1 MDETPSVAS
10 TLPETEGA
18 AVVRCPRC
26 GHQTDEATFQEDLRV
41 CASCGRH
48 APLTANE
55 WIAHL
60 ADADSFKEIGKRLFS
75 ADPLGFR
82 DAKPY
87 RQRLREAEERT
98 GLHEAALAGEARLDG
113 RPVVLISL
121 EFDFMGGT
129 MGSVVGEKVARAFQ
143 IATRKRLPV
152 VSILASGG
160 ARIQEG
166 MVALMQMAKTAGAVA
181 QHHAERLLYVSV
193 LTDPSFGGTF
203 ASFGSLGDVLIGEP
217 GANIGFVG
225 SRVVEGTIS
234 EAIPEDAR
242 RAEVLLEHGMID
254 MVVPRRSLR
263 NLLAVL
269 VSQLARDRSTE
280 WPPVHVAPSP
290 KPSRSAAEVLELAR
304 SPDRPRARDYTAR
317 IFASFVELHGDRC
330 YGDDPAILAGLADL
344 QGRPVV
350 LIAQG
355 GQVMP
360 LPEGYRKA
368 HRLLRLAEKFRLPVI
383 TLVDT
388 PGAFPGLEAEH
399 RGIALTIGE
408 NLSTLAMLQVPIVN
422 IVIGEG
428 GSGGALALGLA
439 DAILMQENAIYSVI
453 SPEGAAAILLR
464 DPARSQEL
472 LPALK
477 FRAHD
482 LLELGV
488 IDDIVPEPPGGG
500 APRCGCGRPIGPR
513 ADPAPPVTLGQRQ
526 AEEAGP
532 PPAAALPG
540 NWQIR
545 AGAHAEGPWPD
556 EHDPPG
562 RDVT

>member
-1 MDETPSVAS
+1 MGETPSVAS
-10 TLPETEGA
+10 ALPGTEGA

-26 GHQTDEATFQEDLRV
+26 GHETDKATFHEDLHV

-234 EAIPEDAR
+234 ETIPEDAR
-242 RAEVLLEHGMID
+242 RAEALLEHGMID

-269 VSQLARDRSTE
+269 VSQLTRDRSTE
-280 WPPVHVAPSP
+280 WPPVQLAPSP
-290 KPSRSAAEVLELAR
+290 KPSRSAAEVIELAR
-304 SPDRPRARDYTAR
+304 SPDRPRARDYTER

-422 IVIGEG
+422 VVIGEG
-428 GSGGALALGLA
+428 GSAGALALGLA

-453 SPEGAAAILLR
+453 APEGAAAILLR

-472 LPALK
+472 RPALK
-477 FRAHD
+477 LRAHD

-488 IDDIVPEPPGGG
+488 IDDIVPEPPGGAHRDADTAARLVLERILHHLSRLASVKPKKLVRRRLQRYRGIGKFERGLMRKVRGLMNMIRRG
-500 APRCGCGRPIGPR
+500 A
-513 ADPAPPVTLGQRQ
+513 T
-526 AEEAGP
+526 
-532 PPAAALPG
+532 
-540 NWQIR
+540 
-545 AGAHAEGPWPD
+545 
-556 EHDPPG
+556 
-562 RDVT
+562 

>member
-1 MDETPSVAS
+1 MGETPPVAS

-26 GHQTDEATFQEDLRV
+26 GHQTDEATFQADLRV

-48 APLTANE
+48 APLTASE

-60 ADADSFKEIGKRLFS
+60 ADADTFKEIGKRLFS

-193 LTDPSFGGTF
+193 LTNPSFGGTF

-234 EAIPEDAR
+234 ETIPEDAR

-280 WPPVHVAPSP
+280 WPPVQVAPSP

-304 SPDRPRARDYTAR
+304 SPDRPRARDYTER

-453 SPEGAAAILLR
+453 APEGAAAILLR

-488 IDDIVPEPPGGG
+488 IDDIVPEPPGG
-500 APRCGCGRPIGPR
+500 AHRD
-513 ADPAPPVTLGQRQ
+513 AD
-526 AEEAGP
+526 
-532 PPAAALPG
+532 AAARLVLERILHHLSRLASVKPKKLVRRRLQRYRG
-540 NWQIR
+540 IGKFERGLMRKVRGLMGMIR
-545 AGAHAEGPWPD
+545 RGA
-556 EHDPPG
+556 
-562 RDVT
+562 T